1 MFNLLIPLLAVVAVM
16 IAGAASSRLLPGWLE
31 RFLNQ
36 YVYYLA
42 FPAILYVSLA
52 KTPIEQILNP
62 GFVLGYLLAMVVTY
76 VLVQL
81 WSLKHEQGQ
90 PRPAS
95 LRALSATFGNTAFIG
110 IPVLAMLFP
119 DNPQALMA
127 AALASLL
134 SVLMFA
140 VTVVQLRLA
149 SQPLTGIARLSLA
162 LRVVSR
168 NPVVIG
174 CALGVLASA
183 MQFSLPPILEPLVTW
198 IGKSSSPCAL
208 FAIGIALARSM
219 REPEHS
225 RVGVPFWHVN
235 LAKLALQPLLVWL
248 LFSWF
253 GVDTQLTVMGVLLSA
268 MPTAASV
275 YLLAY
280 QDKTLEKQIARG
292 IVAGTLLTLFSLPLL
307 TMGLNLITQ

>member
-52 KTPIEQILNP
+52 NTPIEEILNP
-62 GFVLGYLLAMVVTY
+62 GFVGGYLLAMVVTY

-90 PRPAS
+90 TRPAS

-119 DNPQALMA
+119 NNPQALMA

-149 SQPLTGIARLSLA
+149 TQPLTGMARLSLA
-162 LRVVSR
+162 LRVVTR

-183 MQFSLPPILEPLVTW
+183 MQFSLPSIPDTLVTW

-219 REPEHS
+219 REPEQTQT
-225 RVGVPFWHVN
+225 GVPFWHVN
-235 LAKLALQPLLVWL
+235 LAKLAFQPLLVWL
-248 LFSWF
+248 LFSWL
-253 GVDTQLTVMGVLLSA
+253 GVSAQLTVMGVLLSA

-292 IVAGTLLTLFSLPLL
+292 IVAGTLLTLFSLPML

>member
-1 MFNLLIPLLAVVAVM
+1 
-16 IAGAASSRLLPGWLE
+16 
-31 RFLNQ
+31 
-36 YVYYLA
+36 
-42 FPAILYVSLA
+42 
-52 KTPIEQILNP
+52 
-62 GFVLGYLLAMVVTY
+62 
-76 VLVQL
+76 
-81 WSLKHEQGQ
+81 
-90 PRPAS
+90 
-95 LRALSATFGNTAFIG
+95 
-110 IPVLAMLFP
+110 MLFP